1 MTDGVWLQAQ
11 AGDHDPETY
20 FYKGREFS
28 SYDFKS
34 SSTNFD
40 VMYDEFFCGTSGV
53 STQDKLPVLVT

>member
-1 MTDGVWLQAQ
+1 MWLQVQ

-20 FYKGREFS
+20 FYKGREFY

-40 VMYDEFFCGTSGV
+40 VMYEDDFCGTSGV
-53 STQDKLPVLVT
+53 STTNLLFFA

>member
-1 MTDGVWLQAQ
+1 MWLQAQ

-20 FYKGREFS
+20 FYKGREFY

-40 VMYDEFFCGTSGV
+40 VMYEDDFCGTSGV
-53 STQDKLPVLVT
+53 STTNLLFVA